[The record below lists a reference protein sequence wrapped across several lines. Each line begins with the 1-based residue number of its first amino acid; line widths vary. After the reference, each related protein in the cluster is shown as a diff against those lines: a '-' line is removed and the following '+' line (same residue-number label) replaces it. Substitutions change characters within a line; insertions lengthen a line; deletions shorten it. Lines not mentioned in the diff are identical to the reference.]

1 VARIVKHP
9 EQRKSELL
17 TCAQELF
24 FERGY
29 ENTTVND
36 VIEKAGVSKGAFYH
50 YFESKE
56 ALLEA
61 LAERLAREGVE
72 RVADVLEDPAL
83 DALSRLNSFLA
94 KFRRLRMESAPV
106 MPGIRA
112 DLSGGTSAASPE
124 SAAKRRRGHRI
135 AFGAVFQPENIVL
148 YHRINAAVMSVM
160 TPVLARII
168 AQGVEEGVFH
178 NMDPVAVAEMLLHL
192 GGATHAAVARA
203 MQAQTEIEKDEAADA
218 LENLLRLHGAAI
230 DRILGLREGSIRL
243 AEPGYTRAVMAARTS

>member
-1 VARIVKHP
+1 VARVVKHP
-9 EQRKSELL
+9 GLRKSELL
-17 TCAQELF
+17 DCAQELF

-36 VIEKAGVSKGAFYH
+36 VIAKAGVSKGGFYH

-72 RVADVLEDPAL
+72 RVADVLEDPAM

-94 KFRRLRMESAPV
+94 RLRRLRMESAPV
-106 MPGIRA
+106 MR
-112 DLSGGTSAASPE
+112 T
-124 SAAKRRRGHRI
+124 

-148 YHRINAAVMSVM
+148 YHRINAGVMGVM
-160 TPVLARII
+160 TPVLARIV

-192 GGATHAAVARA
+192 GGATHTAVARA
-203 MQAQTEIEKDEAADA
+203 MRAETEIEKDEAAEA
-218 LENLLRLHGAAI
+218 LENLLRLHGIAI

-243 AEPGYTRAVMAARTS
+243 VEPGYTRAVMAARTS